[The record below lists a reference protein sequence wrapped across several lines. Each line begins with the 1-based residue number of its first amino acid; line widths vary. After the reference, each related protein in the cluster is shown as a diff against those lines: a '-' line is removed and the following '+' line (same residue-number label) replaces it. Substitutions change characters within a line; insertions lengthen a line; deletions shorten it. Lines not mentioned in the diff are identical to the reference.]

1 MASRHRK
8 NFPADNAS
16 NANNP
21 PQLLAANACP
31 RSARNYFNVTMRIK
45 HKKAAFYSGF
55 FVLNSVGTKEN
66 GGHEEIFI
74 ITSPVTISAAAPTR
88 MALAGSPSTSMPSKK
103 APTAPMPVQMV

>member
-31 RSARNYFNVTMRIK
+31 RNARNYFNVTMRIK

-55 FVLNSVGTKEN
+55 FG
-66 GGHEEIFI
+66 
-74 ITSPVTISAAAPTR
+74 
-88 MALAGSPSTSMPSKK
+88 
-103 APTAPMPVQMV
+103 